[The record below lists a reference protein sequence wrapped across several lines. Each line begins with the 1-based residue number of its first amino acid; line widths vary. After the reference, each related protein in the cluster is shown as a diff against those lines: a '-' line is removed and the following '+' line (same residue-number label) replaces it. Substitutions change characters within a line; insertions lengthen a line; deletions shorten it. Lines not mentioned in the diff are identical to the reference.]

1 MISEEV
7 KGKTEKKK
15 KVIKL
20 FISIYIDQ
28 ALNEN

>member
-7 KGKTEKKK
+7 KGKTEKK